1 MAALANAIRVL
12 RCFSEQ
18 EPELRLTEISR
29 RLGLSKSNTHFI
41 VSTLAEERLL
51 YRHATTGKYRL
62 GLGLFELG
70 ALALSPVG
78 LGTLPTAAV
87 AELGQQTQE
96 TVLLGILD
104 DYDVV
109 YVQRV
114 ESPHILR
121 ISHADV
127 SRAPAHCTA
136 TGKALLAWSPDDVVA
151 RVIRHGLTPYAAR
164 TITDPQAFREHLA
177 DVRRRGYAV
186 TDNERVRGTRAAS
199 APVRD
204 RSGEVVAALTV
215 AAPTQRLA
223 RSEFPRLAAIVMKAA
238 GRVSRELCTADA
250 DVGHRLR
257 QETALPR

>member
-1 MAALANAIRVL
+1 MAALANAIRAL
-12 RCFSEQ
+12 RCFSQQ

-29 RLGLSKSNTHFI
+29 RLGLSKSHTHSI
-41 VSTLAEERLL
+41 VSMLVEERLL
-51 YRHATTGKYRL
+51 SRHPASGKYRL

-78 LGTLPTAAV
+78 LGTLPV
-87 AELGQQTQE
+87 ATISELARETQE
-96 TVLLGILD
+96 TVFLGILD

-136 TGKALLAWSPDDVVA
+136 SGKALLAWRTEDEVA
-151 RVIRHGLTPYAAR
+151 RVIRHGLPQYAAR
-164 TITDPQAFREHLA
+164 TITDPQQFREHLA
-177 DVRRRGYAV
+177 EVRRRGYAV
-186 TDNERVRGTRAAS
+186 SDNERVRWTRAVS

-204 RSGEVVAALTV
+204 KSGGVVAALTV
-215 AAPTQRLA
+215 AAPAQRLA
-223 RSEFPRLAAIVMKAA
+223 RTQIPALAVLVMQAAARLSE
-238 GRVSRELCTADA
+238 ELCAGDE
-250 DVGHRLR
+250 DVGRKLR
-257 QETALPR
+257 QQTAVPG